1 MQPNNL
7 LGSDENITLFVA
19 YVNAQILVIK
29 LKEYQSNFP
38 NIQNTVFLFKYL
50 VFLPDFMAIFNNLA
64 IIIHL
69 LEFWK
74 IIKL

>member
-7 LGSDENITLFVA
+7 LCSDENITLFVA

-38 NIQNTVFLFKYL
+38 NIQNTVFLLKYL